1 MRLNT
6 NKANLLLFIF
16 GCVLALIG
24 AEIFLRYYNPF
35 QFRIKGDN
43 IVLPIFFH
51 YNFELKPSQK
61 LDPVVSHS
69 KNSLGFRGAEKPEDF
84 ENRLTIITVGGSTT
98 ECFLLSDGKTWPALL
113 EEELSRSFDRVWI
126 NNAGLDGHST
136 FGHTIL
142 MKDVITKIKP
152 KIVLFL
158 IGANDRSLRSIQR
171 FDMGLKS
178 GLELDLTSIK
188 TFLRTAGNY
197 SEVFALGYNLYRY
210 FKKVEVGFRHVELD
224 LREVDVLEISKA
236 KEQEIKRNKL
246 QEHKENY
253 LEGYESRLNDLI
265 KISKE
270 NDIEPVFI
278 TQPVLFGDTK
288 DNITG
293 INLGTIK
300 VGNKEN
306 GNIAEGVLEFYNEIT
321 RSVGKKNNV
330 LVIDLAK
337 EMPKSTQFYY
347 DFLHYSNQGA
357 KKVAEIIDN
366 NLRPFLKNKYSGY
379 SKIINRKNSS

>member
-1 MRLNT
+1 MRLSIDKVNV
-6 NKANLLLFIF
+6 LLLLV

-35 QFRIKGDN
+35 QFRIKGDK

-51 YNFELKPSQK
+51 YNFELEPSQK
-61 LDPVVSHS
+61 LDPIVSHS
-69 KNSLGFRGAEKPEDF
+69 KNSMGFRGAEKPKDF
-84 ENRLTIITVGGSTT
+84 ESQLTIIVVGGSTT

-113 EEELSRSFDRVWI
+113 GRKLHRVFDKLWI

-142 MKDVITKIKP
+142 MRDAISKIKP

-158 IGANDRSLRSIQR
+158 IGANDRGLRSIQG
-171 FDMGLKS
+171 FDSGLIN

-197 SEVFALGYNLYRY
+197 SEVLALSYNLYRY
-210 FKKVEVGFRHVELD
+210 FKNIEVGFGHVG
-224 LREVDVLEISKA
+224 VDVRDVNVMGISKA
-236 KEQEIKRNKL
+236 KEQEVKRNIL
-246 QEHKENY
+246 QEHEESYAK
-253 LEGYESRLNDLI
+253 GYESRLNALI
-265 KISKE
+265 KISQE
-270 NDIEPVFI
+270 NGIEPVFI
-278 TQPVLFGDTK
+278 TQPVVYGDAI

-293 INLGTIK
+293 INLGTIEIR
-300 VGNKEN
+300 NKEN
-306 GNIAEGVLEFYNEIT
+306 GNIAEAILEFYNDIT
-321 RSVGKKNNV
+321 RAVGKKNNI

-347 DFLHYSNQGA
+347 DFLHYSNQGSE
-357 KKVAEIIDN
+357 KVAEIINN
-366 NLRPFLKNKYSGY
+366 NLQPFL
-379 SKIINRKNSS
+379 RKKFSEYAKPFN